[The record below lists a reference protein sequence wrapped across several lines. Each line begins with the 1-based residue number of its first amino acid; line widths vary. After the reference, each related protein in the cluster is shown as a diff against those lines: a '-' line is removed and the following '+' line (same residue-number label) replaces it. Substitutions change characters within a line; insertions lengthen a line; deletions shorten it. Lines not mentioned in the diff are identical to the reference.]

1 MSSTSREEG
10 ATVPL
15 SEHEQRQLDMI
26 ERALYA
32 EDPKFAS
39 TVRATDLRSHL
50 RRRVKRTAFVVVLGF
65 ALLVGGILV
74 PSKGNPPLIAI
85 SGFAIMVAA
94 GFLLARSWLK
104 LTGRVS
110 DAPRLRMD
118 RPRELRERG
127 GWKSRFE
134 ARWRRRFDDRDY

>member
-1 MSSTSREEG
+1 
-10 ATVPL
+10 
-15 SEHEQRQLDMI
+15 MI

-50 RRRVKRTAFVVVLGF
+50 RRRTKRLAFVVALGF

-74 PSKGNPPLIAI
+74 PSNGNPPFIAI
-85 SGFAIMVAA
+85 AGFVIMVAA
-94 GFLLARSWLK
+94 GFLMARSWLK

-110 DAPRLRMD
+110 DAPKLRLD
-118 RPRELRERG
+118 RARDRHEG
-127 GWKSRFE
+127 GWKSRIE
-134 ARWRRRFDDRDY
+134 DRWRRRFDDRDY

>member
-1 MSSTSREEG
+1 
-10 ATVPL
+10 VPL

-39 TVRATDLRSHL
+39 AVRATDLRSHL
-50 RRRVKRTAFVVVLGF
+50 RRRIKRTAFLLFLGF
-65 ALLVGGILV
+65 ALLVGGIV
-74 PSKGNPPLIAI
+74 VAPDQPAYAAA
-85 SGFAIMVAA
+85 GFAIMVAS
-94 GFLLARSWLK
+94 GFFMARSWLK

-110 DAPRLRMD
+110 DAPRLRVD
-118 RPRELRERG
+118 RPRDRREG

>member
-1 MSSTSREEG
+1 M
-10 ATVPL
+10 PL

-50 RRRVKRTAFVVVLGF
+50 RRRVKRAAFVVVLGF

-74 PSKGNPPLIAI
+74 QTNGNPPLIAI

-110 DAPRLRMD
+110 DAPRLRME
-118 RPRELRERG
+118 RSRELRERG
-127 GWKSRFE
+127 GLKSRFE